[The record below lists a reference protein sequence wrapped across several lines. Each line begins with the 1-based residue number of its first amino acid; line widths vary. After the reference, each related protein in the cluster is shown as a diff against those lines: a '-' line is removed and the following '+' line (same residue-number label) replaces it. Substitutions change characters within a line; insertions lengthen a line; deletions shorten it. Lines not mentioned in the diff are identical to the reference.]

1 MLCCFAVPG
10 TSGPH
15 GAPPNL
21 CHPLLKQLQWN
32 YCSKGILSNPN
43 QPNCHHCRFPQLLF
57 WIQIQDTKTTIVLQ
71 ALAAAIDSAEVR
83 NLKHIDLR
91 HSRINDGGKKVM
103 NDVCRRH
110 KIDLK
115 IW

>member
-1 MLCCFAVPG
+1 M
-10 TSGPH
+10 
-15 GAPPNL
+15 
-21 CHPLLKQLQWN
+21 
-32 YCSKGILSNPN
+32 
-43 QPNCHHCRFPQLLF
+43 
-57 WIQIQDTKTTIVLQ
+57 Q